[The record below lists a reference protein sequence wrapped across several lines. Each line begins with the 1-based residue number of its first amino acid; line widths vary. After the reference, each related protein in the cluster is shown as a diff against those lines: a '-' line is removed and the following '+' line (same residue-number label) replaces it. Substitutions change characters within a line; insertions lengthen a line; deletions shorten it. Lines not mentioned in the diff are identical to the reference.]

1 MRPRQSVRRPGTSSR
16 RLEKDSAVSFSRG
29 IGTLTVTPARFEE
42 MLTFPDDCFLY
53 KNWWNDLMDH
63 RQKEA
68 GKERAS

>member
-1 MRPRQSVRRPGTSSR
+1 MQPRHSIRHLRTSSS

-29 IGTLTVTPARFEE
+29 IGTRTVTPARFEE

-53 KNWWNDLMDH
+53 KNWWNELMDH

-68 GKERAS
+68 GKERAP